1 MARSNVLTVA
11 LAISTLFHLSMVSVV
26 SIVIRFPSPGIH
38 YLPLEI
44 VERPVART
52 LRHGI
57 RDELR
62 APSPDN
68 LLEKARTAA
77 LEPGTESQAWD
88 ALPPVELT
96 RLRLTVADPLRTP
109 AQSLQIRSQ
118 FSDLFEPR
126 PPDMP
131 DSWAVFTHQ
140 LREIGPTLSRWT
152 ISGKPKEE
160 KPLQQVSTSIPGIG
174 VYIEW
179 MSEPKQRKAL
189 LAPPMQA
196 LLNIDPGLLTEPIA
210 IVFTVNARGKVTEVH
225 SPAVGD
231 NAAAIEGIRDVL
243 MKYVFEP
250 LETEQ
255 VQNQRGTLLIKPES
269 SEP

>member
-11 LAISTLFHLSMVSVV
+11 LVISTLFHLSMVSVF

-52 LRHGI
+52 MQPGI
-57 RDELR
+57 
-62 APSPDN
+62 PDN
-68 LLEKARTAA
+68 LFEEARTAA
-77 LEPGTESQAWD
+77 LEPGTETQEWD

-96 RLRLTVADPLRTP
+96 RLHLAVADPLRTP
-109 AQSLQIRSQ
+109 AKSLQIRSQ
-118 FSDLFEPR
+118 FSDLFETR
-126 PPDMP
+126 APDMP
-131 DSWAVFTHQ
+131 DSWAVFTRQ
-140 LREIGPTLSRWT
+140 LREIGLTLSRWT

-179 MSEPKQRKAL
+179 MSEPKQRKVL

-255 VQNQRGTLLIKPES
+255 VQDQSGTLIVKAES